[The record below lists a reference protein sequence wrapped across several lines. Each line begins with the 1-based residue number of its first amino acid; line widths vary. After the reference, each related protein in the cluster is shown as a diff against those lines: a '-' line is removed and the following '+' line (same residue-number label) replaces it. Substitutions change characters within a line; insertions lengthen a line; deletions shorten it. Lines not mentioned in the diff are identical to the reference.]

1 MVRSRL
7 LTRPID
13 QCSLTNHHA
22 QSHYRSLC
30 AGDWEAGKGIG
41 LARVQV
47 DANTVF
53 DIYTTH
59 TIAQYG
65 NPDEYVGSKLHTVSL
80 TRTHS
85 LTRTQP
91 HCRYFGHRVLE
102 ILEVVD
108 FVRNTNKSPL
118 LIVWCLPPVAPL
130 FSSRY

>member
-22 QSHYRSLC
+22 QSLSLARSLC

-65 NPDEYVGSKLHTVSL
+65 NPDEYVGSKLHTLSL
-80 TRTHS
+80 TRLLA
-85 LTRTQP
+85 LT
-91 HCRYFGHRVLE
+91 
-102 ILEVVD
+102 
-108 FVRNTNKSPL
+108 
-118 LIVWCLPPVAPL
+118 LIVDTLAIEYL
-130 FSSRY
+130 RSSKL